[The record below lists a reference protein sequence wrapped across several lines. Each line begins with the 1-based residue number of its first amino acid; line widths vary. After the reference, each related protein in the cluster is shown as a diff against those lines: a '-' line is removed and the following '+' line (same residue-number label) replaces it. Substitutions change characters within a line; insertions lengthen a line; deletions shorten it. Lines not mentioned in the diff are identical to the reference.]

1 MCVQKLVNK
10 EQVDHKYDKDALA
23 QVQTAVYSAD
33 SRIGKGP
40 WLSHRSMR
48 STQEKGEPRERCQQ
62 LLGNEKSVKQTT
74 DVSQGRV

>member
-23 QVQTAVYSAD
+23 QVQAAVYSAD

-40 WLSHRSMR
+40 WLSHRSMG
-48 STQEKGEPRERCQQ
+48 STQEKGEPRERWMSTVARKSKVCE
-62 LLGNEKSVKQTT
+62 GNKGCES
-74 DVSQGRV
+74 G